1 MSKLTNAQI
10 AALLNT
16 TLPRLTDALQE
27 LQMTRKTT
35 TARGR
40 GHTTTTSTGGG
51 TTTTT
56 DPAPTTTPT
65 TGVPTAPASVATPVV
80 GTSLQAVWNLQATGA
95 TGPSTTPTKTVA
107 ANWAALTTIGAVLDN
122 YGNVWFNPS
131 AGQTW
136 TVDGFDF
143 TGFDNHVAS
152 GFQYGIRIG
161 RAGTVNFTNC
171 KFGFYSSLIVGSDI
185 NQNGGGDGLSNVV
198 TFTRCDFNDSTCFNF
213 GGSVTFTLCRL
224 RNQRDSYGSW
234 SFNGTAL
241 YMNKFDRCYMTGGGC
256 APATNQHV
264 ECWQAI
270 VTAGLFIVTDCL
282 QILTDG
288 QASVADWGSGW
299 TAVWSGCGTNGQ
311 WINCI
316 IGCIAAVNANA
327 ANPNVI
333 GRILAY
339 GDGANPSFTNCVL
352 EAGTLGYTG
361 NITGGVGGPDR
372 PTVSGCRSYVGNVAL
387 VLADFG

>member
-143 TGFDNHVAS
+143 TGFDNHLAS
-152 GFQYGIRIG
+152 GNQYGIRIG

-213 GGSVTFTLCRL
+213 GGSVTFTLCRI

-270 VTAGLFIVTDCL
+270 VTAGTVHRHRLP
-282 QILTDG
+282 
-288 QASVADWGSGW
+288 ADAHRWPGLGC
-299 TAVWSGCGTNGQ
+299 AVGLGLDRGVERLRDNGQ

-316 IGCIAAVNANA
+316 IGGIAAVNANPPTPMRSA
-327 ANPNVI
+327 ASWPMATGRTRRSPTACWKPEPSATPATSPAASA
-333 GRILAY
+333 GRIAR
-339 GDGANPSFTNCVL
+339 PS
-352 EAGTLGYTG
+352 AA
-361 NITGGVGGPDR
+361 IAPM
-372 PTVSGCRSYVGNVAL
+372 PTSR
-387 VLADFG
+387 